1 MYVRSMKTNRTR
13 LKLNESK
20 TVFRRHRRVLKK
32 DTGVIVWHPVIV
44 VVIDAVVGLD
54 IHGLAL
60 YPSRVHGKWIVIV
73 HSCGIILLVVVT
85 TTHTAL
91 PQPTV
96 AVDWKRSHGGV
107 VSCRFC

>member
-1 MYVRSMKTNRTR
+1 M
-13 LKLNESK
+13 
-20 TVFRRHRRVLKK
+20 FWRHRRVLKK
-32 DTGVIVWHPVIV
+32 DTGVVVWHPVIV

-60 YPSRVHGKWIVIV
+60 YPPRRKDERIVIV

-96 AVDWKRSHGGV
+96 AVVWKRSHGGV
-107 VSCRFC
+107 GSCRFC